1 MSKFH
6 RSKGLVRIPVLP
18 LITIVSILSMVAS
31 CASKP
36 KEPSVRQQD
45 LNAWVGVSVEA
56 LDSHDFFMKI
66 PMYRTKTDGGTEVRI
81 YAYGFNLGEC
91 FGEAGA
97 TKVGDFVNV
106 DEFFACS
113 RSLVVCN
120 HMFFIRN
127 GKVLEYA
134 PTGRCMTND
143 TVQPDPGFL
152 EN

>member
-1 MSKFH
+1 MFRYSSK
-6 RSKGLVRIPVLP
+6 SLVRNPVLP
-18 LITIVSILSMVAS
+18 LITIMSALFLVAS
-31 CASKP
+31 CATKP
-36 KEPSVRQQD
+36 QETSVRQQD
-45 LNAWVGVSVEA
+45 LDAWVGVSVEA
-56 LDSHDFFMKI
+56 LDSHEFFMKV
-66 PMYRTKTDGGTEVRI
+66 PMYRTRTDGGTEVRI

-97 TKVGDFVNV
+97 TKVGDFVDV

-120 HMFFIRN
+120 HMFFIRE

-143 TVQPDPGFL
+143 TVRPDQQFL